1 MRNSRTLLT
10 AGMILAAAGIHAAAG
25 RAGATDILDILFGK
39 GRVSRPSARR
49 VLRNGQTAASL
60 AGLPGTRQHF
70 QIDIPPGT
78 GRLTVGTIGGSG
90 DCDLYLSRGALP
102 EPKSYQY
109 VSNGSSTDEA
119 ITIHQ
124 PAPGTW
130 HVLVYGYSRFS
141 GAGLTAAWSA
151 GQPHRPEPPRPH
163 RWIRITGP
171 AAGGVLTA
179 GGSYW
184 IQWAASGHSRRIR
197 VLQSFDGGR
206 TWTDIAPRST
216 APASAGRLI
225 WTVPFLHGRAGA
237 ATARIRIVDLDSPSI
252 QAISAP
258 WAVARRRG
266 GRPGRPDHPGRPGSV
281 RRSGTDPF
289 EPNDRSSAASRIEAN
304 SIQYHRIHDR
314 GDEDWLVFV
323 PPTTGP
329 YRITFTDVTVELKV
343 RVYTA
348 KAGSSR
354 ENKYRTFT
362 VKKGRTY
369 SLDYDVSSLLKYLK
383 LHVQADDHGDT
394 GGYRVSI
401 QRVVPSRRAKRP
413 PVPARRPRT

>member
-25 RAGATDILDILFGK
+25 KAGATDILDILFGK

-49 VLRNGQTAASL
+49 VLQNGQTVAAL

-78 GRLTVGTIGGSG
+78 GRLAVGTIGGSG

-130 HVLVYGYSRFS
+130 HILVYGYSRFD
-141 GAGLTAAWSA
+141 GAGLTATWSVA
-151 GQPHRPEPPRPH
+151 QPHRPEPPRPH

-179 GGSYW
+179 GDSYW
-184 IQWAASGHSRRIR
+184 VQWATSGHSRRIR
-197 VLQSFDGGR
+197 VLQSFDEGR

-216 APASAGRLI
+216 ALAGAGRLL
-225 WTVPFLHGRAGA
+225 WTVPFVQGRAGPA
-237 ATARIRIVDLDSPSI
+237 AARIRIVDADNPSI

-266 GRPGRPDHPGRPGSV
+266 GQPGHPGRPDPPGSGP
-281 RRSGTDPF
+281 RSGTDPY

-304 SIQYHRIHDR
+304 SIQHHTIRDR

-323 PPTTGP
+323 PPTAEP

-343 RVYTA
+343 RLYTA

-354 ENKYRTFT
+354 ESKYRTFT
-362 VKKGRTY
+362 VKKGRSY
-369 SLDYDVSSLLKYLK
+369 SLDYDVSSAVKYLK
-383 LHVQADDHGDT
+383 LHVQADDGSDT
-394 GGYRVSI
+394 GGYRVSV
-401 QRVVPSRRAKRP
+401 QRVARGRPAKRP
-413 PVPARRPRT
+413 PVPTRGRRT